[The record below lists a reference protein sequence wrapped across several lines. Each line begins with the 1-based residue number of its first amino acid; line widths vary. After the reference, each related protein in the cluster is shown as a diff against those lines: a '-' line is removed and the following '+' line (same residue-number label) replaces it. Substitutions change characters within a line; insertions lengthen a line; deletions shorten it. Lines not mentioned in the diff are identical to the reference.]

1 MDFFDKTHCDRCGSR
16 LQARIMST
24 FNTDTICMDCKRKE
38 EAHPSY
44 GRARRAEEEAFM
56 RGNRNF
62 RGIGLPSDL
71 R

>member
-1 MDFFDKTHCDRCGSR
+1 MDFFDKTHCDRCGCR
-16 LQARIMST
+16 LQVRIMST
-24 FNTDTICMDCKRKE
+24 FNIDTICMDCKRKE

-44 GRARRAEEEAFM
+44 EQARQEEEKALK

-62 RGIGLPSDL
+62 RGIGLPRDL